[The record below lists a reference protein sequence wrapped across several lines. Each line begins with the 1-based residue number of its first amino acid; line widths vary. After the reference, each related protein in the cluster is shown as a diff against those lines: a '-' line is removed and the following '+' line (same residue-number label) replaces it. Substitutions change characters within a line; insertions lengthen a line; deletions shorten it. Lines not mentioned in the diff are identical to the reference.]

1 MGFVWTIFYNFADMN
16 RASILRVKETE
27 STNRDLEKW
36 IRGNV
41 LDNNELPEF
50 YMLMAD
56 YQTAGR
62 GQGTNRWHSAP
73 QLNLLASIYFRPPL
87 PASRQFVFNEYFA
100 LAVKECLSCYV
111 KEVMVKWPND
121 IYVGNKKIAGILIE
135 HSVFGDT
142 LFSTIAGIGLNVNEK
157 EFPDWI
163 PNPTSLALLTGSEF
177 SVEEVAARLH
187 AQLQNT
193 YSRLQPDG
201 WEALN
206 ADYLGSLCRMNE
218 WSRYEIGGREVEARI
233 VGVDEY
239 GRLLLEGRGGER
251 WCCGMKEVRYLW

>member
-1 MGFVWTIFYNFADMN
+1 MN
-16 RASILRVKETE
+16 QVSIHRVKETE
-27 STNRDLEKW
+27 STNRDLGKW

-50 YMLMAD
+50 FTLMAD

-100 LAVKECLSCYV
+100 LAVKASLSSYV
-111 KEVMVKWPND
+111 TDVMVKWPND
-121 IYVGNKKIAGILIE
+121 IYVGDKKIAGILIE
-135 HSVFGDT
+135 HSVSGYA
-142 LFSTIAGIGLNVNEK
+142 LSSTIAGIGLNVNEK
-157 EFPDWI
+157 EFPEWI

-206 ADYLGSLCRMNE
+206 TDYLGSLCRMNE
-218 WSRYEIGGREVEARI
+218 WARYEIGGCGVEARI

-239 GRLLLEGRGGER
+239 GRLLLEGRGGEQ
-251 WCCGMKEVRYLW
+251 WCCGMKEVKYLW

>member
-1 MGFVWTIFYNFADMN
+1 MKNVRIH
-16 RASILRVKETE
+16 RVKETE

-36 IRGNV
+36 IRDNDLG
-41 LDNNELPEF
+41 NNELPEL
-50 YMLMAD
+50 YMLMAN
-56 YQTAGR
+56 YQYAGR

-100 LAVKECLSCYV
+100 LAVKECLSFYV
-111 KEVMVKWPND
+111 KDVMVKWPND

-135 HSVFGDT
+135 HSVSGDT
-142 LFSTIAGIGLNVNEK
+142 LSATIAGIGLNVNEK

-206 ADYLGSLCRMNE
+206 ADYLSSLCRMNE
-218 WSRYEIGGREVEARI
+218 WSRYEIGGIAVEARI

-239 GRLLLEGRGGER
+239 GRLLLEGRGGQR
-251 WCCGMKEVRYLW
+251 WCCGMKEVKYLW

>member
-1 MGFVWTIFYNFADMN
+1 
-16 RASILRVKETE
+16 
-27 STNRDLEKW
+27 
-36 IRGNV
+36 
-41 LDNNELPEF
+41 
-50 YMLMAD
+50 
-56 YQTAGR
+56 
-62 GQGTNRWHSAP
+62 
-73 QLNLLASIYFRPPL
+73 
-87 PASRQFVFNEYFA
+87 
-100 LAVKECLSCYV
+100 
-111 KEVMVKWPND
+111 MVKWPND
-121 IYVGNKKIAGILIE
+121 IYVGDRKIAGILIE
-135 HSVFGDT
+135 HSVSGDT
-142 LFSTIAGIGLNVNEK
+142 LSSTIAGIGLNVNEK

-206 ADYLGSLCRMNE
+206 ADYLSSLCRMNE
-218 WSRYEIGGREVEARI
+218 WSRYEIGGGEVEARI

-239 GRLLLEGRGGER
+239 GRLLLEGRGGQR